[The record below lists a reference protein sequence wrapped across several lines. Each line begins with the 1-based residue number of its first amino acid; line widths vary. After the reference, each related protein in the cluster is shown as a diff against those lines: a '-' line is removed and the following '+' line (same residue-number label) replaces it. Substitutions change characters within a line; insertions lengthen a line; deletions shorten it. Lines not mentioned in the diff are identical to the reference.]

1 MKKQKLVRS
10 IADYIDS
17 VETVRTTWAE
27 WESGSVWLRGVGN
40 REKHKLLPSA
50 YWHQNVNE
58 SSLWLEFLW
67 RAPSVLSLQEQPNSD
82 WEWYSLMR
90 HHGLPTRLLDWSE
103 NPLVALYF
111 AINASDS
118 IQPSVWLLDPTKL
131 NLKSVGD
138 RAIIYPG
145 GEFSENWLPKRVTK
159 GDPWSFDSDGKR
171 YSNSKPIAVEPRRTN
186 ARVIAQSGVFTVHG
200 SDSIPLDIYMEAAPR
215 SDAIRRIDIDP
226 KAVGNLNAELF
237 SLNIRKGTLV
247 RDLDSL
253 VADIKSSFNVTTP
266 VPKDEVQ
273 DNSRI
278 SNRQLDRTGSA
289 GLASGTST
297 NTEFKKTRKKPVKS
311 SPSGRKLPRKKNPV
325 KKAIS
330 QPKTWAA
337 KKGIRD

>member
-1 MKKQKLVRS
+1 MKKQKLVGS

-27 WESGSVWLRGVGN
+27 GESGSVWLRGVGN
-40 REKHKLLPSA
+40 REKHKLVPSA

-58 SSLWLEFLW
+58 ASLWLEFVW

-118 IQPSVWLLDPTKL
+118 LRPSVWLLDPTAL

-138 RAIIYPG
+138 RSIIYPG
-145 GEFSENWLPKRVTK
+145 GEFSENWLPKSVTK
-159 GDPWSFDSDGKR
+159 GDAWSFKSDGKR
-171 YSNSKPIAVEPRRTN
+171 YSNANPIAVEPRRTN

-200 SDSIPLDIYMEAAPR
+200 SDSTPLDNYMEAAPS

-226 KAVGNLNAELF
+226 KEVENLNAELF
-237 SLNIRKGTLV
+237 SLNIRKGTLF

-266 VPKDEVQ
+266 VPKDEVK

-278 SNRQLDRTGSA
+278 SSRQLDRSGSA

-297 NTEFKKTRKKPVKS
+297 NTVLKKTRKNSVKS
-311 SPSGRKLPRKKNPV
+311 SPSGPKLPRKKNPV